1 MSRQTWQKVNLLSF
15 SEVRSLLTHSHLRAG
30 NKYFCSLV
38 SLLLHF
44 CKTLGKVVSV
54 VSVHD
59 KKFKPCKK
67 TTLSKIKL
75 PSPVIFLPKRQVL
88 LIAILS
94 LFAKMFY
101 LSLKKKK
108 NTDNLQ
114 TIVYLYF
121 LTLDIFEDGSR

>member
-15 SEVRSLLTHSHLRAG
+15 SEVRGLLTHSHLRAG

-75 PSPVIFLPKRQVL
+75 PSPFIFLPKRQVL

-101 LSLKKKK
+101 LSLKKK

>member
-1 MSRQTWQKVNLLSF
+1 MFLFF
-15 SEVRSLLTHSHLRAG
+15 STFVKLW
-30 NKYFCSLV
+30 
-38 SLLLHF
+38 
-44 CKTLGKVVSV
+44 GKVVSV

-59 KKFKPCKK
+59 KKFKPYKK

-75 PSPVIFLPKRQVL
+75 PSPFIFLPKRQVL

-101 LSLKKKK
+101 LSLKKK

>member
-1 MSRQTWQKVNLLSF
+1 M
-15 SEVRSLLTHSHLRAG
+15 
-30 NKYFCSLV
+30 
-38 SLLLHF
+38 
-44 CKTLGKVVSV
+44 GKVVSV

-59 KKFKPCKK
+59 KKFKSYKK

-75 PSPVIFLPKRQVL
+75 PSPFIFLPKRQVL

-108 NTDNLQ
+108 KKTTDIPLLFNT
-114 TIVYLYF
+114 TYLKMGADRFYMYKLSLWTF
-121 LTLDIFEDGSR
+121 HIQLLPGSSILPR